1 MVNFSRILKTSL
13 NLFIYKL
20 NQVSTEDLA
29 KNTTLSDQVITE
41 AIQQTKGDMCQT
53 FVDARLKL
61 RSVVQER
68 TLQII

>member
-41 AIQQTKGDMCQT
+41 AIQQTDGDMCKT

-61 RSVVQER
+61 RSVVKER
-68 TLQII
+68 TLQLI